1 MKTRDASFDGSLFI
15 GVRTT
20 GVYCRPVCKAR
31 MPKPENVDFFPSSA
45 AAERAG
51 FRPCLRCRPET
62 APFCPAWNGTRTT
75 VERALRMIEKGA
87 LDHDGVERLATRL
100 GITPRHLT
108 RLFSKHLEASP
119 LQVAHTLRIARAKR
133 LLENTTLSI
142 TSVAETAG
150 FTSARRMNAAFTALY
165 ARSPSTFRTI
175 TRPSLRS

>member
-31 MPKPENVDFFPSSA
+31 MPKPENVDFFPSAA

-62 APFCPAWNGTRTT
+62 APFCPAWNGTLTT

-150 FTSARRMNAAFTALY
+150 FTSARRMHAAFTALY
-165 ARSPSTFRTI
+165 ARSPSSFRTI
-175 TRPSLRS
+175 TRPQHH